1 MFTYVA
7 PLAFVLIIT
16 MVKEGWDDLLR
27 FKRDKEINEKK
38 YSWMKWGGG
47 EEMINSEDI
56 KVGDII
62 KVN

>member
-1 MFTYVA
+1 
-7 PLAFVLIIT
+7 
-16 MVKEGWDDLLR
+16 MVKEAWDDLLR
-27 FKRDKEINEKK
+27 FKWDKEINEKK
-38 YSWMKWGGG
+38 YSWMKRGGG